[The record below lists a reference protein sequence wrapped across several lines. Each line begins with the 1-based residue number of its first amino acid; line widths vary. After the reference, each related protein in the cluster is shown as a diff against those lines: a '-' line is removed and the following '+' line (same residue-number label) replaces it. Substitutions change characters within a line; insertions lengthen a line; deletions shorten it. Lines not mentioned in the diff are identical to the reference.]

1 LNFLKDIAFYQL
13 CFVVKSKRSKADEPA
28 LAITPQQERR
38 LFRFGLFEVDLEQ
51 GTLSRH
57 GSPVRLQEQP
67 FRILTLLLETA
78 GEVVSREE
86 LRKKIWPEGTFVEFD
101 GSLNTALMK
110 LRAALNDNA
119 ENPVFIETVPRKG
132 YRFIAPVEV
141 TNLDT
146 PPLITAIRV
155 ESEEDREALELPLDA
170 DRPATAAQIKVR
182 EAIKQ
187 KSGPGWRQVLAML
200 AGLAAVLSFLLWPRS
215 EPKVLA
221 VRQLTHV
228 GQVDPWGKLV
238 TDGSRIYFVV
248 RDVTGW
254 NLMQTSVQGGNVQR
268 TPTPFDNTRI
278 FDLSPDHSQFLIGE
292 LTHEGEETPL
302 WLWPVQGG
310 APRRVG
316 DVMAKEAVWS
326 PSGNFIAFVRDET
339 IQIADPDGNHISEVA
354 RFKLAPHSL
363 AWSPDGKRL
372 RFTQPDLVEGTD
384 SLWEIGTDGRDIRRV
399 LPGEEGGPHEGSG
412 TWLRGGKYFAFSTGR
427 DLRASLA
434 VDTQANLWLL
444 DERYNW
450 FSRSEKQPMQLTKGP
465 IAFDHPAAAPNGS
478 RVFAIGSH
486 NEYQLLRIDPKTLKK
501 TAMLSESGATDMDFS
516 LDGQW
521 VVYAAREDGTLWK
534 SRIDGTNRVQL
545 TAGATGAFA
554 PHWSPNQKDILF
566 TGFLLDK
573 QPRLYVV
580 SAQGGSPKPVLPTAN
595 RWASVSGD
603 WRTDGRQIV
612 VDVEDT
618 AVGGE
623 SNIRILDL
631 ESGHLSSIPGSEG
644 LIEPRWS
651 ADGRYIAALSPKK
664 KQIWLYDCKTLKW
677 SELAEANFPS
687 TLRWSPGGDALYY
700 QDTDEVEESVFRVPM
715 ATREP
720 EQVTRFGDLLSS
732 GAMRCIFTGLSP
744 DGSVYV
750 TVDHGDVDVYA
761 IDLSLP

>member
-1 LNFLKDIAFYQL
+1 VPTTL
-13 CFVVKSKRSKADEPA
+13 P
-28 LAITPQQERR
+28 QERR
-38 LFRFGLFEVDLEQ
+38 LYRFGLYEVDLEQ
-51 GTLSRH
+51 ATLSRQ
-57 GSPVRLQEQP
+57 GTLIKLQEQP
-67 FRILTLLLETA
+67 FRILTLLLEAA

-86 LRKKIWPEGTFVEFD
+86 LRKNIWPEGTFVEFD

-119 ENPVFIETVPRKG
+119 ENPVFIETVPRRG
-132 YRFIAPVEV
+132 YRFIAPVEII
-141 TNLDT
+141 DRDS
-146 PPLITAIRV
+146 PQIMTAIHV
-155 ESEEDREALELPLDA
+155 ESDGDRNALELPLDS
-170 DRPATAAQIKVR
+170 
-182 EAIKQ
+182 
-187 KSGPGWRQVLAML
+187 SGPPGSVPSVMENGAAKAGPSWRQVFVML
-200 AGLAAVLSFLLWPRS
+200 GGVVALMLFSLWPRTT
-215 EPKVLA
+215 PKVLA

-254 NLMQTSVQGGNVQR
+254 NLMQTSVEGGNVQR

-292 LTHEGEETPL
+292 LTREGEETPL

-326 PSGNFIAFVRDET
+326 PQGSMIAFVREAT
-339 IQIADPDGNHISEVA
+339 IQISDSDGNHVWEVA
-354 RFKLAPHSL
+354 RFKVAPQSL
-363 AWSPDGKRL
+363 TWSPDGNRL
-372 RFTQPDLVEGTD
+372 RFTQSNLVEGTD
-384 SLWEIGTDGRDIRRV
+384 SMWEIGTDGKDLKRV

-412 TWLRGGKYFAFSTGR
+412 TWLAGGKYFAFSTGQ
-427 DLRASLA
+427 DLRANLA

-444 DERYNW
+444 DERRGW
-450 FSRSEKQPMQLTKGP
+450 FGRRGRDPLQLTKGP
-465 IAFDHPAAAPNGS
+465 IALDHPAATPNGS
-478 RVFAIGSH
+478 RVFTIGSH
-486 NEYQLLRIDPKTLKK
+486 SEYQLLRIDPKTMKQ

-521 VVYAAREDGTLWK
+521 VVYAARENGTLWK

-554 PHWSPNQKDILF
+554 PHWSPDQKEILF

-573 QPRLYVV
+573 QPRLYIV

-618 AVGGE
+618 ATSGE

-631 ESGHLSSIPGSEG
+631 ETSRLASIPGSEG

-651 ADGRYIAALSPKK
+651 ADGRYIAALNPKK
-664 KQIWLYDCKTLKW
+664 KEIWLYDCKTLKW
-677 SELAEANFPS
+677 SVLAEANFPS

-715 ATREP
+715 ATRES
-720 EQVTRFGDLLSS
+720 EKVTRFGDLLSS
-732 GAMRCIFTGLSP
+732 GALRCIFTGLSP

-761 IDLSLP
+761 IDLELP

>member
-1 LNFLKDIAFYQL
+1 M
-13 CFVVKSKRSKADEPA
+13 P
-28 LAITPQQERR
+28 ITPQQDRR
-38 LFRFGLFEVDLEQ
+38 VFRFGLFEVDLEQ
-51 GTLSRH
+51 ATLSRQ
-57 GSPVRLQEQP
+57 GTPVKLQEQP
-67 FRILTLLLETA
+67 FRILTLLLEAA
-78 GEVVSREE
+78 GEVVSRDE
-86 LRKKIWPEGTFVEFD
+86 LRKRIWPEGTFVEFD

-119 ENPVFIETVPRKG
+119 ENPVFIETVPRRG

-146 PPLITAIRV
+146 PQLMTAIRV

-170 DRPATAAQIKVR
+170 NRPSISAHSKEQAAQGLRVGPTWWQVFTMLGGVA
-182 EAIKQ
+182 AI
-187 KSGPGWRQVLAML
+187 ML
-200 AGLAAVLSFLLWPRS
+200 FALWPRPV
-215 EPKVLA
+215 PKVLSA
-221 VRQLTHV
+221 QQLTHV

-254 NLMQTSVQGGNVQR
+254 NLMQTSVEGGNVQR

-326 PSGNFIAFVRDET
+326 PAGYLIAFVWAET
-339 IQIADPDGNHISEVA
+339 IQIADSDGNHLREVA

-363 AWSPDGKRL
+363 TWSPDGKRL
-372 RFTQPDLVEGTD
+372 RFTQSDLVEGTD
-384 SLWEIGTDGRDIRRV
+384 SMWEIGTDGKDLRRV
-399 LPGEEGGPHEGSG
+399 LPGDEGGPHEGSG
-412 TWLRGGKYFAFSTGR
+412 TWLAGGRYFAFSTGR
-427 DLRASLA
+427 DLRANLA

-444 DERYNW
+444 DER
-450 FSRSEKQPMQLTKGP
+450 RGLLGIAGKDPIQLTKGP
-465 IAFDHPAAAPNGS
+465 IAFDHPTTTPNSS

-486 NEYQLLRIDPKTLKK
+486 NEYQLLRIDPKTLSK

-521 VVYAAREDGTLWK
+521 VVYAARENGTLWK

-545 TAGATGAFA
+545 MAGATGAFA
-554 PHWSPNQKDILF
+554 PHWSPDQKEILF

-618 AVGGE
+618 ATGGE

-631 ESGHLSSIPGSEG
+631 ESNHLTSIPGSEG

-651 ADGRYIAALSPKK
+651 ADGRYIAALNPKK
-664 KQIWLYDCKTLKW
+664 KQIWLYNCKTLKW
-677 SELAEANFPS
+677 SEVAEANFPS

-700 QDTDEVEESVFRVPM
+700 QDTDEVEESVFRIPM
-715 ATREP
+715 ASRES
-720 EQVTRFGDLLSS
+720 ERVTRFGDLLSS